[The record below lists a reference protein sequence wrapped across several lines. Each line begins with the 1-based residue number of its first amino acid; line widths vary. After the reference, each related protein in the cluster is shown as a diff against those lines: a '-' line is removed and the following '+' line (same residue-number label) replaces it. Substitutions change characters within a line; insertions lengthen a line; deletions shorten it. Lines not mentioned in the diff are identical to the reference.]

1 MVKLRDILLKFFITN
16 ITKKLLDLSWKCYQ
30 ALFSVVE
37 KLKSMPNLMNVANL
51 FNIKVKQEFE
61 LIMLDTEV
69 IHVNI
74 FTNEPIKIV
83 V

>member
-1 MVKLRDILLKFFITN
+1 
-16 ITKKLLDLSWKCYQ
+16 
-30 ALFSVVE
+30 
-37 KLKSMPNLMNVANL
+37 MPNLMNVANL